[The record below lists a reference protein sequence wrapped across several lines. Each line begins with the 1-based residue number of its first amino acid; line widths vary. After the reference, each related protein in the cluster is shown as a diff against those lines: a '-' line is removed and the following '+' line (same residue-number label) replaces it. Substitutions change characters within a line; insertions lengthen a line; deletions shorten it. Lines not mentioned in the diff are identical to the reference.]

1 MHISVLN
8 YLCYF
13 LASKCQT
20 MACGCANAR
29 IPCSEFCE
37 CQDLCCNK
45 FNINHENSDYCNDS
59 NDESDSESDDNPSS
73 SEFDNSSSEDNDF
86 DMF

>member
-1 MHISVLN
+1 MSI
-8 YLCYF
+8 YDTKIFF

-37 CQDLCCNK
+37 CRESCYNK
-45 FNINHENSDYCNDS
+45 FNVNAENNDYVNG
-59 NDESDSESDDNPSS
+59 SDSESESELDD
-73 SEFDNSSSEDNDF
+73 SSSEDDDI
-86 DMF
+86 DMY